1 MNYRKVATAMIEYTY
16 ADYVDWQ
23 NRNQL
28 SYELNKYNKG
38 IPVWRDM
45 NDNTKCA
52 AIEYVYSNRDTIEL
66 HSGIVPSWVQATA
79 YFMLYEFALQMI
91 YDGEPEL
98 EMFFDDLDFM
108 MDEDTL
114 TDSDVQEQ
122 LGISTDF
129 TENF

>member
-16 ADYVDWQ
+16 GDYIDWK

-28 SYELNKYNKG
+28 SYELNKYNKV

-52 AIEYVYSNRDTIEL
+52 AIEYVHSNRDAIEL
-66 HSGIVPSWVQATA
+66 HSGIVPSWVQATT

-108 MDEDTL
+108 IDEDKL